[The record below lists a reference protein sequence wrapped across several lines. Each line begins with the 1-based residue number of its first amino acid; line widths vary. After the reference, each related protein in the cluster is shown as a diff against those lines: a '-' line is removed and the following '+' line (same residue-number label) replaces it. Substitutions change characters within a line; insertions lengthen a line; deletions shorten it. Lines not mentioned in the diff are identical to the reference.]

1 MKSAWLLIGGA
12 ALVSAGLYLAAQ
24 MGSLGSLVL
33 ALLAPL
39 PLFLVGLSMGARIL
53 SISGAAAALIV
64 IMTTSTLGGVMYLFT
79 HVAPAFLIAWKASE
93 SQTAVDEAG
102 TKTVRWYP
110 PGLLVAWL
118 AAAPIAM
125 LALVFM
131 YGVANGESLRDM
143 VAVHMEPLLQLIRS
157 APAETLPGLKAAP
170 TADQLEMIETLIV
183 HFVPVTVAL
192 VGMFTS
198 LANGLLAQSLLTR
211 FGHNIRPSPRMSEIE
226 LPLWL
231 IASLAGCLLVNFL
244 IDGNVGFLAITAA
257 GILAFPVFVS
267 GLGVAHALAERTK
280 APFAVL
286 FMTYATLI
294 IAGYVMMLVMT
305 TVGLIDHFVGL
316 KARFRAGSQET

>member
-24 MGSLGSLVL
+24 MGSVGSLVL
-33 ALLAPL
+33 ALMAPL
-39 PLFLVGLSMGARIL
+39 PLFLIGLSIGARAL

-64 IMTTSTLGGVMYLFT
+64 IISTSTLVGVMYLLT
-79 HVAPAFLIAWKASE
+79 HVAPAFLIAWKAAM
-93 SQTAVDEAG
+93 SQSAVDEMG
-102 TKTVRWYP
+102 TKTVQWYP
-110 PGLLVAWL
+110 PGLLVTWL

-125 LALVFM
+125 LALAFM
-131 YGVANGESLRDM
+131 FGAANGESLRDM
-143 VAVHMEPLLQLIRS
+143 VAAHMEPLLQMIRS
-157 APAETLPGLKAAP
+157 APAETIPGLKAIPSAE
-170 TADQLEMIETLIV
+170 QLKMIETLIV

-211 FGHNIRPSPRMSEIE
+211 YGHNIRPSPRMSEIE

-231 IASLAGCLLVNFL
+231 IASLAGCLLVNL
-244 IDGNVGFLAITAA
+244 MIEGNVGYLAITAA

-267 GLGVAHALAERTK
+267 GLGVVHALAERTK
-280 APFAVL
+280 APFVVL

-305 TVGLIDHFVGL
+305 AVGLIDHFAGL